1 MANWAMFQLTH
12 SKECMELTFKWNTIQ
27 PLMTDKNEPRET
39 KRKILCG
46 MVDSLS
52 DKTFNLEPIVEKII
66 TVINMKEDVCKE
78 YPDSESQV
86 NGILEWLPRFIKYK
100 DKLFYEVN
108 RNRKQYGLK
117 V

>member
-1 MANWAMFQLTH
+1 MMQLLH

-27 PLMTDKNEPRET
+27 PLMTDEKQSRET

-52 DKTFNLEPIVEKII
+52 DKTFNLEPIAEKII

-78 YPDSESQV
+78 YPNSEAQV
-86 NGILEWLPRFIKYK
+86 KGILEWLPRIIKYRGMLL
-100 DKLFYEVN
+100 DKVKN
-108 RNRKQYGLK
+108 NRKQYGLE